1 MQQQVTIDG
10 KVDWY
15 DYFLLDYDT
24 EQWID
29 ACHSLNLKYG
39 DKLKITISK
48 TENYESK

>member
-1 MQQQVTIDG
+1 MEKKVTIDG

-15 DYFLLDYDT
+15 DYFLLGYNI

-29 ACHSLNLKYG
+29 ACYSLNLKVG

-48 TENYESK
+48 DE